1 MAAEHR
7 SNIFCLDTDHA
18 LTRIYSGGNDD
29 QVIVHDTQTTDLVD
43 CFQHEEPVNGL
54 SVHPEQPNL
63 FLTACSDGR
72 ILMYD
77 MRRPVKSEAIMI
89 TGCSYAFH
97 SVQFNPVE
105 HRLLVA
111 ANQKTGIGLYD
122 VRKPRSTVLNYNSKS
137 SMHARFNSSGTQIIG
152 LRKRMPP
159 ILFNID
165 DLLPVCEFDNPQ
177 YYNSCTMKSCCFG
190 GPKDQY
196 VFSGKNIK
204 FCIHTVETF
213 LRGEGVRSGPLFSS
227 ILDTS
232 EYYPFNLC
240 LSNDIRVGTF
250 ALKQSPLT
258 VSTSSQG

>member
-1 MAAEHR
+1 MITAVRSYDQMSRSFMFLFRNNHNSLFILSEGRGYIRCMAAEHR
-7 SNIFCLDTDHA
+7 SNIFCLDTDQA
-18 LTRIYSGGNDD
+18 LTRIYSGGNDE

-137 SMHARFNSSGTQIIG
+137 SMHARFNSSGTQIVG

-159 ILFNID
+159 ILFNIG
-165 DLLPVCEFDNPQ
+165 DLIPVCEFDNPQ

-196 VFSGKNIK
+196 IFSGK
-204 FCIHTVETF
+204 T
-213 LRGEGVRSGPLFSS
+213 
-227 ILDTS
+227 
-232 EYYPFNLC
+232 
-240 LSNDIRVGTF
+240 
-250 ALKQSPLT
+250 
-258 VSTSSQG
+258 